1 MISRLSNTGTKSW
14 RNRDMEDIYELIPL
28 FVGAF
33 GAAFIFGIL
42 INPIFWQG
50 LRNSYWLD
58 KQKKQERMQRLQRKL
73 TNEDIEP

>member
-1 MISRLSNTGTKSW
+1 
-14 RNRDMEDIYELIPL
+14 MEDVYELIPL
-28 FVGAF
+28 FVGVF
-33 GAAFIFGIL
+33 GVAIIFGIL
-42 INPIFWQG
+42 INPMFWQG

>member
-1 MISRLSNTGTKSW
+1 
-14 RNRDMEDIYELIPL
+14 MEDLYEFIPL
-28 FVGAF
+28 FVGVPLVSLV
-33 GAAFIFGIL
+33 FGIL
-42 INPIFWQG
+42 INPMFWQG

>member
-1 MISRLSNTGTKSW
+1 
-14 RNRDMEDIYELIPL
+14 MEDLYEFITL
-28 FVGAF
+28 FVGVF
-33 GAAFIFGIL
+33 GVAFIFGIL
-42 INPIFWQG
+42 INPMFWQG

>member
-1 MISRLSNTGTKSW
+1 
-14 RNRDMEDIYELIPL
+14 MEDLYEFIPL
-28 FVGAF
+28 FVGVQLVSLV
-33 GAAFIFGIL
+33 FGIL
-42 INPIFWQG
+42 INPMFWQG

>member
-1 MISRLSNTGTKSW
+1 
-14 RNRDMEDIYELIPL
+14 MEDLYEFIPL
-28 FVGAF
+28 LVGVPLVSLV
-33 GAAFIFGIL
+33 FGIL
-42 INPIFWQG
+42 INPMFWQG